1 VRARFELEFGARG
14 SNRMPTLTGN
24 NPSASAFFFRRHER
38 VNAAVST
45 IRRLADPKHKAVAVS
60 SDKI

>member
-1 VRARFELEFGARG
+1 VRPRFALEVGARG
-14 SNRMPTLTGN
+14 ADRMPTLTGN